1 MITAPAEKKQ
11 LASVT
16 QAYDVLT
23 QQTSR
28 GELAPE
34 TLQKVNNLVDALS
47 NRNFSAASQIQAVR
61 SLPHIIYCDNSLI
74 NITF

>member
-16 QAYDVLT
+16 QAYDVLS

-34 TLQKVNNLVDALS
+34 TLQKVNALVDALT
-47 NRNFSAASQIQAVR
+47 NRNFPAATHIQAVSSKR
-61 SLPHIIYCDNSLI
+61 KETYCSQI
-74 NITF
+74 

>member
-11 LASVT
+11 LASVS
-16 QAYDVLT
+16 QAYEVLS

-34 TLQKVNNLVDALS
+34 TLQKVNGLVDALS
-47 NRNFSAASQIQAVR
+47 NRNFPAASQIQAVGLDVK
-61 SLPHIIYCDNSLI
+61 SHWLI
-74 NITF
+74 AGVDW